1 MLRLPNWLIVY
12 GTNRNAG
19 KTTLITRIIRR
30 FHSEITV
37 CAIKISPHFHHLEED
52 AVILAKTDDFVI
64 VKEVKPSTGKD
75 SSRMLDAGADL
86 VLYVQVWDNN
96 LDRILPTIIENI
108 IPGSVVICESGWVRN
123 LVEPG
128 VFLILNRKDEP
139 EMKEN
144 VAKFKP
150 LADRWIEF
158 DGENFDFNPEDL
170 SFENGKWKL
179 G

>member
-1 MLRLPNWLIVY
+1 MIKLPNWLIVY

-19 KTTLITRIIRR
+19 KTTLITRIIQR
-30 FHSEITV
+30 FHAEIPV
-37 CAIKISPHFHHLEED
+37 CAIKISPHFHNLD
-52 AVILAKTDDFVI
+52 PDDVILARTDDYAI
-64 VKEVKPSTGKD
+64 VKEVRTATGKD
-75 SSRMLDAGADL
+75 SSRMLGAGAEV

-96 LDRILPTIIENI
+96 LERVLPLIIDNLT
-108 IPGSVVICESGWVRN
+108 PGSAVVCESGWARN

-139 EMKEN
+139 AIKEN
-144 VAKFKP
+144 ASKFKP

-158 DGENFDFNPEDL
+158 DGEDFDYNLADL
-170 SFENGKWKL
+170 KFENGNWKL